1 MQSTLEGRVAKLEGS
16 MGGVRETL
24 EAVEGRTVKLDSR
37 KDQFKEHVLGSIG
50 TNVEDIQGALKSIDD
65 KLSKRNDRSYGHG
78 FKGGTKAMMTR
89 IEELEGELTVCR
101 AAVGKGMMALV
112 LEQRKMDVPKS
123 KEFKGTRFTTDMDN
137 FLWGMNIT
145 FVRYALRMMSVR
157 FTDERRGDTA
167 IGTWME
173 FQNKFRRKFYL
184 KHAKENAQ
192 AKLCQLMQQDTIRE
206 YVREF
211 PNLSEKEAFYLF
223 NDGFKP
229 STKQELH
236 RLRVKELTK
245 AISKAK
251 CFLELGPRKGKF
263 ESSKPKETGNDR
275 GTHKKEQ
282 DKNDFDGNGKNGSN
296 GKLYNGKRKPNN
308 HSRG

>member
-24 EAVEGRTVKLDSR
+24 DEVQRRT
-37 KDQFKEHVLGSIG
+37 
-50 TNVEDIQGALKSIDD
+50 
-65 KLSKRNDRSYGHG
+65 LSKRNDRSYGHG

-101 AAVGKGMMALV
+101 AVVGKGMMALV

-123 KEFKGTRFTTDMDN
+123 KER
-137 FLWGMNIT
+137 
-145 FVRYALRMMSVR
+145 
-157 FTDERRGDTA
+157 DERQGDTA

-173 FQNKFRRKFYL
+173 FQNEFRRKFYH

-192 AKLCQLMQQDTIRE
+192 AKLCQLMQQDTVRE
-206 YVREF
+206 YVQEF
-211 PNLSEKEAFYLF
+211 PNLSEKEEFYLF

-229 STKQELH
+229 STKQKLH

-245 AISKAK
+245 AISKAE
-251 CFLELGPRKGKF
+251 CFLELGLRKGKF
-263 ESSKPKETGNDR
+263 ESSKPKETSNDR

-282 DKNDFDGNGKNGSN
+282 DKLTSVKMVRMTVMGNHIMEEETQQSFKG
-296 GKLYNGKRKPNN
+296 LRE
-308 HSRG
+308 

>member
-1 MQSTLEGRVAKLEGS
+1 MRWRKKLYEHVEPRETHEKDKKANKSRDMQSTLEGRVAKLEGS
-16 MGGVRETL
+16 IGGVRET
-24 EAVEGRTVKLDSR
+24 
-37 KDQFKEHVLGSIG
+37 F
-50 TNVEDIQGALKSIDD
+50 
-65 KLSKRNDRSYGHG
+65 KRNDRSYGHG

-101 AAVGKGMMALV
+101 AIVGKGIMALI

-123 KEFKGTRFTTDMDN
+123 KEFKET
-137 FLWGMNIT
+137 
-145 FVRYALRMMSVR
+145 R
-157 FTDERRGDTA
+157 FTDERRGDTV

-173 FQNKFRRKFYL
+173 FQNKFRRKFYR

-192 AKLCQLMQQDTIRE
+192 AKLCQLMQQDTVRE

-245 AISKAK
+245 AISKAE
-251 CFLELGPRKGKF
+251 CFLELGEERQVRVFQAQGDGLHMMWDFSTQTKI
-263 ESSKPKETGNDR
+263 SAINKEEKAKLD
-275 GTHKKEQ
+275 EQ
-282 DKNDFDGNGKNGSN
+282 R
-296 GKLYNGKRKPNN
+296 L
-308 HSRG
+308 

>member
-37 KDQFKEHVLGSIG
+37 KDQFKEHVLGS
-50 TNVEDIQGALKSIDD
+50 
-65 KLSKRNDRSYGHG
+65 
-78 FKGGTKAMMTR
+78 TKAMMTR
-89 IEELEGELTVCR
+89 IEELEGDLTVCR
-101 AAVGKGMMALV
+101 AVVGKGMMALV

-123 KEFKGTRFTTDMDN
+123 KEFKGTGFMRDMDS

-145 FVRYALRMMSVR
+145 FVRFTLRMMLVR
-157 FTDERRGDTA
+157 FTDERQGDTT

-173 FQNKFRRKFYL
+173 FQNEFRRKFYH
-184 KHAKENAQ
+184 KHPKENAQ
-192 AKLCQLMQQDTIRE
+192 AKLCQLMQQDTVRE

-229 STKQELH
+229 STKQDLH
-236 RLRVKELTK
+236 RLRVKELNK
-245 AISKAK
+245 AISKAE
-251 CFLELGPRKGKF
+251 CILELSLRKGKF

-275 GTHKKEQ
+275 GNHKKEQ
-282 DKNDFDGNGKNGSN
+282 DKNDFGENGMNGSN
-296 GKLYNGKRKPNN
+296 GKPFNGKRKPDN